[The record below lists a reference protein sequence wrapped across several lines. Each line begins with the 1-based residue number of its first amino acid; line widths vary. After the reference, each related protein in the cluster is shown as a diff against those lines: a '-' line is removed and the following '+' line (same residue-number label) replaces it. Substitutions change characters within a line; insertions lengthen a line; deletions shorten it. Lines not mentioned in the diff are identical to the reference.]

1 MFYFLRTFYLK
12 EIYFLWLFVQLP
24 IAGAKIESGE
34 KRGYIFNFRT
44 NNKVYLTTSIT
55 YNSQSVQSVVGINPV
70 LCQLI
75 QSFNRII

>member
-1 MFYFLRTFYLK
+1 MFSQNFLFGGDL
-12 EIYFLWLFVQLP
+12 FLWLFVQLP